1 MKEDDRTK
9 ASSIADSI
17 IKVNKDFESSM
28 IRKYLDPKTE
38 IQMLLQPVRTRF
50 LFHFLYNAS
59 TNTISNTHYYI
70 LYIQNFSQFYLP
82 FFTRLL
88 QSLFPQ
94 TDLSSILTEFF
105 AQLVVIL
112 RLRLDPDLDS
122 IIHNQLQL
130 DDDAF
135 SSLQDASRSLFQSLL
150 SHAMRFDDHTAAL
163 WGIRDASARLLS
175 AFQRETVFGYW
186 VQADAELYGE
196 CWRELGLEKAEAKK
210 REMVLHVMMDKIE
223 HICGIEAQ
231 AMYVQIVLLPSLR
244 ALTSLLPSAV
254 TTDWPAFATWLA
266 AWFAAFASLLRLF
279 AAAQQH
285 PTLSALLETDDALA
299 AAFQVEEDSLAGL
312 KQSVVQR
319 AVDGL
324 AEALKTGVVEE
335 VLLTE
340 YYTCSDYT
348 TSLDDHAVR
357 AIERAQERLEQEVT
371 LMRNSIPEER
381 IQRGI
386 VFRCLRLLDKE
397 VKERTLFIHYNR
409 GGQEAL
415 IRVLKRIVEMRS
427 VLEVDSLQ
435 PFPCTESV
443 IAVLELSDMQV
454 HSLMQRIDDKDS
466 TREESY
472 YQQYLVVVEKCP

>member
-1 MKEDDRTK
+1 
-9 ASSIADSI
+9 
-17 IKVNKDFESSM
+17 
-28 IRKYLDPKTE
+28 
-38 IQMLLQPVRTRF
+38 
-50 LFHFLYNAS
+50 
-59 TNTISNTHYYI
+59 
-70 LYIQNFSQFYLP
+70 
-82 FFTRLL
+82 
-88 QSLFPQ
+88 
-94 TDLSSILTEFF
+94 
-105 AQLVVIL
+105 
-112 RLRLDPDLDS
+112 
-122 IIHNQLQL
+122 
-130 DDDAF
+130 
-135 SSLQDASRSLFQSLL
+135 
-150 SHAMRFDDHTAAL
+150 
-163 WGIRDASARLLS
+163 
-175 AFQRETVFGYW
+175 
-186 VQADAELYGE
+186 
-196 CWRELGLEKAEAKK
+196 
-210 REMVLHVMMDKIE
+210 MVLHVMMDKIE
-223 HICGIEAQ
+223 HICGTEVQ

-244 ALTSLLPSAV
+244 ASSSLLRLTSSLTSLLPSAV

-371 LMRNSIPEER
+371 LMRNSIPDAR

-409 GGQEAL
+409 VIFLCVRLMCRED
-415 IRVLKRIVEMRS
+415 RKR
-427 VLEVDSLQ
+427 
-435 PFPCTESV
+435 
-443 IAVLELSDMQV
+443 
-454 HSLMQRIDDKDS
+454 
-466 TREESY
+466 
-472 YQQYLVVVEKCP
+472 

>member
-1 MKEDDRTK
+1 
-9 ASSIADSI
+9 
-17 IKVNKDFESSM
+17 
-28 IRKYLDPKTE
+28 
-38 IQMLLQPVRTRF
+38 
-50 LFHFLYNAS
+50 
-59 TNTISNTHYYI
+59 
-70 LYIQNFSQFYLP
+70 
-82 FFTRLL
+82 
-88 QSLFPQ
+88 
-94 TDLSSILTEFF
+94 
-105 AQLVVIL
+105 
-112 RLRLDPDLDS
+112 
-122 IIHNQLQL
+122 
-130 DDDAF
+130 
-135 SSLQDASRSLFQSLL
+135 
-150 SHAMRFDDHTAAL
+150 
-163 WGIRDASARLLS
+163 
-175 AFQRETVFGYW
+175 
-186 VQADAELYGE
+186 
-196 CWRELGLEKAEAKK
+196 
-210 REMVLHVMMDKIE
+210 MVLQVMMDKTE
-223 HICGIEAQ
+223 HICGIEGQ

-244 ALTSLLPSAV
+244 ASSPLLRLMSSLTSLLPSAV

-409 GGQEAL
+409 VIFLCVRLMCRED
-415 IRVLKRIVEMRS
+415 RKR
-427 VLEVDSLQ
+427 
-435 PFPCTESV
+435 
-443 IAVLELSDMQV
+443 
-454 HSLMQRIDDKDS
+454 
-466 TREESY
+466 
-472 YQQYLVVVEKCP
+472 

>member
-1 MKEDDRTK
+1 
-9 ASSIADSI
+9 
-17 IKVNKDFESSM
+17 
-28 IRKYLDPKTE
+28 
-38 IQMLLQPVRTRF
+38 
-50 LFHFLYNAS
+50 
-59 TNTISNTHYYI
+59 
-70 LYIQNFSQFYLP
+70 
-82 FFTRLL
+82 
-88 QSLFPQ
+88 
-94 TDLSSILTEFF
+94 
-105 AQLVVIL
+105 
-112 RLRLDPDLDS
+112 
-122 IIHNQLQL
+122 
-130 DDDAF
+130 
-135 SSLQDASRSLFQSLL
+135 
-150 SHAMRFDDHTAAL
+150 
-163 WGIRDASARLLS
+163 
-175 AFQRETVFGYW
+175 
-186 VQADAELYGE
+186 
-196 CWRELGLEKAEAKK
+196 
-210 REMVLHVMMDKIE
+210 MVLHVMMDKIE
-223 HICGIEAQ
+223 HICGTEAQ

-244 ALTSLLPSAV
+244 ASSPLLRLTSSLTSLLPSAV

-299 AAFQVEEDSLAGL
+299 AAFQAEEDSLAGL

-371 LMRNSIPEER
+371 LMRNSIPDAR

-409 GGQEAL
+409 VIFLCVRLMCRED
-415 IRVLKRIVEMRS
+415 RKR
-427 VLEVDSLQ
+427 
-435 PFPCTESV
+435 
-443 IAVLELSDMQV
+443 
-454 HSLMQRIDDKDS
+454 
-466 TREESY
+466 
-472 YQQYLVVVEKCP
+472 

>member
-1 MKEDDRTK
+1 
-9 ASSIADSI
+9 
-17 IKVNKDFESSM
+17 
-28 IRKYLDPKTE
+28 
-38 IQMLLQPVRTRF
+38 
-50 LFHFLYNAS
+50 
-59 TNTISNTHYYI
+59 
-70 LYIQNFSQFYLP
+70 
-82 FFTRLL
+82 
-88 QSLFPQ
+88 
-94 TDLSSILTEFF
+94 
-105 AQLVVIL
+105 
-112 RLRLDPDLDS
+112 
-122 IIHNQLQL
+122 
-130 DDDAF
+130 
-135 SSLQDASRSLFQSLL
+135 
-150 SHAMRFDDHTAAL
+150 
-163 WGIRDASARLLS
+163 
-175 AFQRETVFGYW
+175 
-186 VQADAELYGE
+186 
-196 CWRELGLEKAEAKK
+196 
-210 REMVLHVMMDKIE
+210 MVLHVMMDKIE
-223 HICGIEAQ
+223 HICGTEAQ

-244 ALTSLLPSAV
+244 VSSSLLRLTSSLTSLLPSAV

-299 AAFQVEEDSLAGL
+299 AAFQAEEDSLAGL

-371 LMRNSIPEER
+371 LMRNSIPDAR

-409 GGQEAL
+409 VIFLCVRLMCREG
-415 IRVLKRIVEMRS
+415 RKR
-427 VLEVDSLQ
+427 
-435 PFPCTESV
+435 
-443 IAVLELSDMQV
+443 
-454 HSLMQRIDDKDS
+454 
-466 TREESY
+466 
-472 YQQYLVVVEKCP
+472 

>member
-1 MKEDDRTK
+1 
-9 ASSIADSI
+9 
-17 IKVNKDFESSM
+17 
-28 IRKYLDPKTE
+28 
-38 IQMLLQPVRTRF
+38 
-50 LFHFLYNAS
+50 
-59 TNTISNTHYYI
+59 
-70 LYIQNFSQFYLP
+70 
-82 FFTRLL
+82 
-88 QSLFPQ
+88 
-94 TDLSSILTEFF
+94 
-105 AQLVVIL
+105 
-112 RLRLDPDLDS
+112 
-122 IIHNQLQL
+122 
-130 DDDAF
+130 
-135 SSLQDASRSLFQSLL
+135 
-150 SHAMRFDDHTAAL
+150 
-163 WGIRDASARLLS
+163 
-175 AFQRETVFGYW
+175 
-186 VQADAELYGE
+186 
-196 CWRELGLEKAEAKK
+196 
-210 REMVLHVMMDKIE
+210 MVLQVMMDKTE
-223 HICGIEAQ
+223 HICGIEGQ

-244 ALTSLLPSAV
+244 ASSPLLRLMSSLTSLLPSAV

-324 AEALKTGVVEE
+324 AEALKTGVGEE

-371 LMRNSIPEER
+371 LMRNSIPDAR

-409 GGQEAL
+409 VIFLCVRLMCRED
-415 IRVLKRIVEMRS
+415 RKR
-427 VLEVDSLQ
+427 
-435 PFPCTESV
+435 
-443 IAVLELSDMQV
+443 
-454 HSLMQRIDDKDS
+454 
-466 TREESY
+466 
-472 YQQYLVVVEKCP
+472 

>member
-1 MKEDDRTK
+1 
-9 ASSIADSI
+9 
-17 IKVNKDFESSM
+17 
-28 IRKYLDPKTE
+28 
-38 IQMLLQPVRTRF
+38 
-50 LFHFLYNAS
+50 
-59 TNTISNTHYYI
+59 
-70 LYIQNFSQFYLP
+70 
-82 FFTRLL
+82 
-88 QSLFPQ
+88 
-94 TDLSSILTEFF
+94 
-105 AQLVVIL
+105 
-112 RLRLDPDLDS
+112 
-122 IIHNQLQL
+122 
-130 DDDAF
+130 
-135 SSLQDASRSLFQSLL
+135 
-150 SHAMRFDDHTAAL
+150 
-163 WGIRDASARLLS
+163 
-175 AFQRETVFGYW
+175 
-186 VQADAELYGE
+186 
-196 CWRELGLEKAEAKK
+196 
-210 REMVLHVMMDKIE
+210 MVLHVMMDKIE
-223 HICGIEAQ
+223 HICGIEGQ

-244 ALTSLLPSAV
+244 ASSPLLRLTSSLTSLLPSAV

-371 LMRNSIPEER
+371 LMRNSIPDAR

-409 GGQEAL
+409 VIFLCVRL
-415 IRVLKRIVEMRS
+415 IRREGRKR
-427 VLEVDSLQ
+427 
-435 PFPCTESV
+435 
-443 IAVLELSDMQV
+443 
-454 HSLMQRIDDKDS
+454 
-466 TREESY
+466 
-472 YQQYLVVVEKCP
+472 

>member
-1 MKEDDRTK
+1 
-9 ASSIADSI
+9 
-17 IKVNKDFESSM
+17 
-28 IRKYLDPKTE
+28 
-38 IQMLLQPVRTRF
+38 
-50 LFHFLYNAS
+50 
-59 TNTISNTHYYI
+59 
-70 LYIQNFSQFYLP
+70 
-82 FFTRLL
+82 
-88 QSLFPQ
+88 
-94 TDLSSILTEFF
+94 
-105 AQLVVIL
+105 
-112 RLRLDPDLDS
+112 
-122 IIHNQLQL
+122 
-130 DDDAF
+130 
-135 SSLQDASRSLFQSLL
+135 
-150 SHAMRFDDHTAAL
+150 
-163 WGIRDASARLLS
+163 
-175 AFQRETVFGYW
+175 
-186 VQADAELYGE
+186 
-196 CWRELGLEKAEAKK
+196 
-210 REMVLHVMMDKIE
+210 MVLHVMMDKIE

-244 ALTSLLPSAV
+244 ASSPLLRLTSSLTSLLPSAV

-299 AAFQVEEDSLAGL
+299 AAFQVEEDRLAGL
-312 KQSVVQR
+312 KQRVVQR

-409 GGQEAL
+409 VIFLCVRLMCRED
-415 IRVLKRIVEMRS
+415 RKR
-427 VLEVDSLQ
+427 
-435 PFPCTESV
+435 
-443 IAVLELSDMQV
+443 
-454 HSLMQRIDDKDS
+454 
-466 TREESY
+466 
-472 YQQYLVVVEKCP
+472 

>member
-1 MKEDDRTK
+1 MG
-9 ASSIADSI
+9 
-17 IKVNKDFESSM
+17 
-28 IRKYLDPKTE
+28 
-38 IQMLLQPVRTRF
+38 LQ
-50 LFHFLYNAS
+50 
-59 TNTISNTHYYI
+59 
-70 LYIQNFSQFYLP
+70 
-82 FFTRLL
+82 
-88 QSLFPQ
+88 
-94 TDLSSILTEFF
+94 
-105 AQLVVIL
+105 
-112 RLRLDPDLDS
+112 
-122 IIHNQLQL
+122 
-130 DDDAF
+130 
-135 SSLQDASRSLFQSLL
+135 
-150 SHAMRFDDHTAAL
+150 
-163 WGIRDASARLLS
+163 
-175 AFQRETVFGYW
+175 
-186 VQADAELYGE
+186 
-196 CWRELGLEKAEAKK
+196 
-210 REMVLHVMMDKIE
+210 VMMDKTE
-223 HICGIEAQ
+223 HICGIEGQ

-244 ALTSLLPSAV
+244 ASSPLLRLMSSLTSLLPSAV

-409 GGQEAL
+409 VIFLCVRLMCRED
-415 IRVLKRIVEMRS
+415 RKR
-427 VLEVDSLQ
+427 
-435 PFPCTESV
+435 
-443 IAVLELSDMQV
+443 
-454 HSLMQRIDDKDS
+454 
-466 TREESY
+466 
-472 YQQYLVVVEKCP
+472 

>member
-1 MKEDDRTK
+1 
-9 ASSIADSI
+9 
-17 IKVNKDFESSM
+17 
-28 IRKYLDPKTE
+28 
-38 IQMLLQPVRTRF
+38 
-50 LFHFLYNAS
+50 
-59 TNTISNTHYYI
+59 
-70 LYIQNFSQFYLP
+70 
-82 FFTRLL
+82 
-88 QSLFPQ
+88 
-94 TDLSSILTEFF
+94 
-105 AQLVVIL
+105 
-112 RLRLDPDLDS
+112 
-122 IIHNQLQL
+122 
-130 DDDAF
+130 
-135 SSLQDASRSLFQSLL
+135 
-150 SHAMRFDDHTAAL
+150 
-163 WGIRDASARLLS
+163 
-175 AFQRETVFGYW
+175 
-186 VQADAELYGE
+186 
-196 CWRELGLEKAEAKK
+196 
-210 REMVLHVMMDKIE
+210 MVLHVMMDKIE
-223 HICGIEAQ
+223 HICGTEAQ

-244 ALTSLLPSAV
+244 ASSPLLRLMSSLTSLLPSAV

-371 LMRNSIPEER
+371 LMRNSIPDAR

-409 GGQEAL
+409 VIFLCVRLMCREG
-415 IRVLKRIVEMRS
+415 RKR
-427 VLEVDSLQ
+427 
-435 PFPCTESV
+435 
-443 IAVLELSDMQV
+443 
-454 HSLMQRIDDKDS
+454 
-466 TREESY
+466 
-472 YQQYLVVVEKCP
+472 

>member
-1 MKEDDRTK
+1 
-9 ASSIADSI
+9 
-17 IKVNKDFESSM
+17 
-28 IRKYLDPKTE
+28 
-38 IQMLLQPVRTRF
+38 
-50 LFHFLYNAS
+50 
-59 TNTISNTHYYI
+59 
-70 LYIQNFSQFYLP
+70 
-82 FFTRLL
+82 
-88 QSLFPQ
+88 
-94 TDLSSILTEFF
+94 
-105 AQLVVIL
+105 
-112 RLRLDPDLDS
+112 
-122 IIHNQLQL
+122 
-130 DDDAF
+130 
-135 SSLQDASRSLFQSLL
+135 
-150 SHAMRFDDHTAAL
+150 
-163 WGIRDASARLLS
+163 
-175 AFQRETVFGYW
+175 
-186 VQADAELYGE
+186 
-196 CWRELGLEKAEAKK
+196 
-210 REMVLHVMMDKIE
+210 MVLHVMMDKIE
-223 HICGIEAQ
+223 HICGTEAQ

-244 ALTSLLPSAV
+244 ASSPLLRLTSSLTSLLPSAV

-299 AAFQVEEDSLAGL
+299 AAFQAEEDSLAGL

-371 LMRNSIPEER
+371 LMRNSIPDAR

-409 GGQEAL
+409 VIFLCVRLMCREG
-415 IRVLKRIVEMRS
+415 RKR
-427 VLEVDSLQ
+427 
-435 PFPCTESV
+435 
-443 IAVLELSDMQV
+443 
-454 HSLMQRIDDKDS
+454 
-466 TREESY
+466 
-472 YQQYLVVVEKCP
+472 

>member
-1 MKEDDRTK
+1 
-9 ASSIADSI
+9 
-17 IKVNKDFESSM
+17 
-28 IRKYLDPKTE
+28 
-38 IQMLLQPVRTRF
+38 
-50 LFHFLYNAS
+50 
-59 TNTISNTHYYI
+59 
-70 LYIQNFSQFYLP
+70 
-82 FFTRLL
+82 
-88 QSLFPQ
+88 
-94 TDLSSILTEFF
+94 
-105 AQLVVIL
+105 
-112 RLRLDPDLDS
+112 
-122 IIHNQLQL
+122 
-130 DDDAF
+130 
-135 SSLQDASRSLFQSLL
+135 
-150 SHAMRFDDHTAAL
+150 
-163 WGIRDASARLLS
+163 
-175 AFQRETVFGYW
+175 
-186 VQADAELYGE
+186 
-196 CWRELGLEKAEAKK
+196 
-210 REMVLHVMMDKIE
+210 MMDKIE
-223 HICGIEAQ
+223 HICGTEAQ

-244 ALTSLLPSAV
+244 ASSPLLRLMSSLTSLLPSAV

-299 AAFQVEEDSLAGL
+299 AAFQAEEDSLAGL

-409 GGQEAL
+409 VIFLCVRLMCREG
-415 IRVLKRIVEMRS
+415 RKR
-427 VLEVDSLQ
+427 
-435 PFPCTESV
+435 
-443 IAVLELSDMQV
+443 
-454 HSLMQRIDDKDS
+454 
-466 TREESY
+466 
-472 YQQYLVVVEKCP
+472 

>member
-1 MKEDDRTK
+1 
-9 ASSIADSI
+9 
-17 IKVNKDFESSM
+17 
-28 IRKYLDPKTE
+28 
-38 IQMLLQPVRTRF
+38 
-50 LFHFLYNAS
+50 
-59 TNTISNTHYYI
+59 
-70 LYIQNFSQFYLP
+70 
-82 FFTRLL
+82 
-88 QSLFPQ
+88 
-94 TDLSSILTEFF
+94 
-105 AQLVVIL
+105 
-112 RLRLDPDLDS
+112 
-122 IIHNQLQL
+122 
-130 DDDAF
+130 
-135 SSLQDASRSLFQSLL
+135 
-150 SHAMRFDDHTAAL
+150 
-163 WGIRDASARLLS
+163 
-175 AFQRETVFGYW
+175 
-186 VQADAELYGE
+186 
-196 CWRELGLEKAEAKK
+196 
-210 REMVLHVMMDKIE
+210 MVLQVMMDKTE
-223 HICGIEAQ
+223 HICGIEGQ

-244 ALTSLLPSAV
+244 ASSPLLRLMSSLTSLLPSAV

-299 AAFQVEEDSLAGL
+299 AAFQAEEDSLAGL

-371 LMRNSIPEER
+371 LMRNSIPDAR

-409 GGQEAL
+409 VIFLCVRLMCREG
-415 IRVLKRIVEMRS
+415 RKR
-427 VLEVDSLQ
+427 
-435 PFPCTESV
+435 
-443 IAVLELSDMQV
+443 
-454 HSLMQRIDDKDS
+454 
-466 TREESY
+466 
-472 YQQYLVVVEKCP
+472 

>member
-1 MKEDDRTK
+1 
-9 ASSIADSI
+9 
-17 IKVNKDFESSM
+17 
-28 IRKYLDPKTE
+28 
-38 IQMLLQPVRTRF
+38 
-50 LFHFLYNAS
+50 
-59 TNTISNTHYYI
+59 
-70 LYIQNFSQFYLP
+70 
-82 FFTRLL
+82 
-88 QSLFPQ
+88 
-94 TDLSSILTEFF
+94 
-105 AQLVVIL
+105 
-112 RLRLDPDLDS
+112 
-122 IIHNQLQL
+122 
-130 DDDAF
+130 
-135 SSLQDASRSLFQSLL
+135 
-150 SHAMRFDDHTAAL
+150 
-163 WGIRDASARLLS
+163 
-175 AFQRETVFGYW
+175 
-186 VQADAELYGE
+186 
-196 CWRELGLEKAEAKK
+196 
-210 REMVLHVMMDKIE
+210 MVLHVMMDKIE
-223 HICGIEAQ
+223 HICGTEAQ

-244 ALTSLLPSAV
+244 ASSPLLRLTSSLTSLLPSAV

-285 PTLSALLETDDALA
+285 PTLSALLETDDTLA

-371 LMRNSIPEER
+371 LMRNSIPDAR

-409 GGQEAL
+409 VIFLCVRLMCRED
-415 IRVLKRIVEMRS
+415 RKR
-427 VLEVDSLQ
+427 
-435 PFPCTESV
+435 
-443 IAVLELSDMQV
+443 
-454 HSLMQRIDDKDS
+454 
-466 TREESY
+466 
-472 YQQYLVVVEKCP
+472 

>member
-1 MKEDDRTK
+1 
-9 ASSIADSI
+9 
-17 IKVNKDFESSM
+17 
-28 IRKYLDPKTE
+28 
-38 IQMLLQPVRTRF
+38 
-50 LFHFLYNAS
+50 
-59 TNTISNTHYYI
+59 
-70 LYIQNFSQFYLP
+70 
-82 FFTRLL
+82 
-88 QSLFPQ
+88 
-94 TDLSSILTEFF
+94 
-105 AQLVVIL
+105 
-112 RLRLDPDLDS
+112 
-122 IIHNQLQL
+122 
-130 DDDAF
+130 
-135 SSLQDASRSLFQSLL
+135 
-150 SHAMRFDDHTAAL
+150 
-163 WGIRDASARLLS
+163 
-175 AFQRETVFGYW
+175 
-186 VQADAELYGE
+186 
-196 CWRELGLEKAEAKK
+196 
-210 REMVLHVMMDKIE
+210 MVLHVMMDKIE
-223 HICGIEAQ
+223 HICGTEAQ

-244 ALTSLLPSAV
+244 ASSPLLRLTSSLTSLLPSAV
-254 TTDWPAFATWLA
+254 TTDWPAFAAWLA

-319 AVDGL
+319 AVDSL

-409 GGQEAL
+409 VIFLCVRLMCRED
-415 IRVLKRIVEMRS
+415 RKR
-427 VLEVDSLQ
+427 
-435 PFPCTESV
+435 
-443 IAVLELSDMQV
+443 
-454 HSLMQRIDDKDS
+454 
-466 TREESY
+466 
-472 YQQYLVVVEKCP
+472 

>member
-1 MKEDDRTK
+1 
-9 ASSIADSI
+9 
-17 IKVNKDFESSM
+17 
-28 IRKYLDPKTE
+28 
-38 IQMLLQPVRTRF
+38 
-50 LFHFLYNAS
+50 
-59 TNTISNTHYYI
+59 
-70 LYIQNFSQFYLP
+70 
-82 FFTRLL
+82 
-88 QSLFPQ
+88 
-94 TDLSSILTEFF
+94 
-105 AQLVVIL
+105 
-112 RLRLDPDLDS
+112 
-122 IIHNQLQL
+122 
-130 DDDAF
+130 
-135 SSLQDASRSLFQSLL
+135 
-150 SHAMRFDDHTAAL
+150 
-163 WGIRDASARLLS
+163 
-175 AFQRETVFGYW
+175 
-186 VQADAELYGE
+186 
-196 CWRELGLEKAEAKK
+196 
-210 REMVLHVMMDKIE
+210 MVLHVMMDKIE
-223 HICGIEAQ
+223 HICGTEAQ

-244 ALTSLLPSAV
+244 ASSPLLRLTSSLTSLLPSAV

-371 LMRNSIPEER
+371 LMRNSIPDAR

-409 GGQEAL
+409 VIFLCVRLMCRED
-415 IRVLKRIVEMRS
+415 RKR
-427 VLEVDSLQ
+427 
-435 PFPCTESV
+435 
-443 IAVLELSDMQV
+443 
-454 HSLMQRIDDKDS
+454 
-466 TREESY
+466 
-472 YQQYLVVVEKCP
+472 

>member
-1 MKEDDRTK
+1 
-9 ASSIADSI
+9 
-17 IKVNKDFESSM
+17 
-28 IRKYLDPKTE
+28 
-38 IQMLLQPVRTRF
+38 
-50 LFHFLYNAS
+50 
-59 TNTISNTHYYI
+59 
-70 LYIQNFSQFYLP
+70 
-82 FFTRLL
+82 
-88 QSLFPQ
+88 
-94 TDLSSILTEFF
+94 
-105 AQLVVIL
+105 
-112 RLRLDPDLDS
+112 
-122 IIHNQLQL
+122 
-130 DDDAF
+130 
-135 SSLQDASRSLFQSLL
+135 
-150 SHAMRFDDHTAAL
+150 
-163 WGIRDASARLLS
+163 
-175 AFQRETVFGYW
+175 
-186 VQADAELYGE
+186 
-196 CWRELGLEKAEAKK
+196 
-210 REMVLHVMMDKIE
+210 MVLHVMMDKIE

-244 ALTSLLPSAV
+244 ASSSLLRLTSSLTSLLPSAV

-285 PTLSALLETDDALA
+285 PTLSALLETDDTLA

-319 AVDGL
+319 AVDSL

-348 TSLDDHAVR
+348 TSLDDHAMR

-409 GGQEAL
+409 VIFLCVRLMCRED
-415 IRVLKRIVEMRS
+415 RKR
-427 VLEVDSLQ
+427 
-435 PFPCTESV
+435 
-443 IAVLELSDMQV
+443 
-454 HSLMQRIDDKDS
+454 
-466 TREESY
+466 
-472 YQQYLVVVEKCP
+472 